1 VLTPMLVCVAGFYTQ
16 KLALRRVTATLSR
29 DRQSRRLT
37 RCVTEHELVCAVGLE
52 PTLYGFS
59 NRSLCHWGTRTY
71 WKTWRTRWDSNP
83 RRREADGLRDRSLCR
98 SGHWSKLED
107 VVGLAPTM
115 RRQGAHR
122 IKSPGRSLLR
132 SHVQNVES

>member
-1 VLTPMLVCVAGFYTQ
+1 MSRRSGVRRAAYSVGSPPPCGEGLGVGVARCGDIILPTEPPLTPTLPRHKSGLPDLCTFDAKPGQ
-16 KLALRRVTATLSR
+16 ARVSWGREPTEQVATL
-29 DRQSRRLT
+29 T
-37 RCVTEHELVCAVGLE
+37 
-52 PTLYGFS
+52 TLHR
-59 NRSLCHWGTRTY
+59 NML

-115 RRQGAHR
+115 RRQ
-122 IKSPGRSLLR
+122 
-132 SHVQNVES
+132 

>member
-1 VLTPMLVCVAGFYTQ
+1 M
-16 KLALRRVTATLSR
+16 
-29 DRQSRRLT
+29 
-37 RCVTEHELVCAVGLE
+37 VCAVGLE
-52 PTLYGFS
+52 PTLYGLS
-59 NRSLCHWGTRTY
+59 NRSLCRLGYARMVGASAFGLG
-71 WKTWRTRWDSNP
+71 KRIWRTRWDSNP

-98 SGHWSKLED
+98 SGHWSRLED
-107 VVGLAPTM
+107 VVGLAPTT